1 MPPNSILRI
10 STGRGLVRGG
20 RRAGPPGKIGE
31 RHGNGGKAAEAAWR
45 PGRAQR
51 AGKGDRLLRGGRAG
65 ARRAVLRS
73 RARRQAQRRAQG
85 RQWAGGARLALCG
98 ERTIQAS
105 RSHKILK
112 STPIARVIDWGGSF
126 LARCGSGRAPVT
138 LGLPFRYLHYLH
150 GQLSTFYNGGREGV
164 ARAYHTMYGI
174 TIVLRVRERSRSRLP
189 HAWGA
194 MHPKRSRPASPR

>member
-1 MPPNSILRI
+1 MTVSALPLEWGGSHCATCTFSRAPATSTTRGLKFENGLGGVNRMPPNSILRI

-31 RHGNGGKAAEAAWR
+31 LHGNGGKAAEAAWR

-51 AGKGDRLLRGGRAG
+51 GKGDRLLRGGRAG

-112 STPIARVIDWGGSF
+112 STPIARVIG
-126 LARCGSGRAPVT
+126 VV
-138 LGLPFRYLHYLH
+138 PFSHGDNNKHY
-150 GQLSTFYNGGREGV
+150 
-164 ARAYHTMYGI
+164 
-174 TIVLRVRERSRSRLP
+174 
-189 HAWGA
+189 
-194 MHPKRSRPASPR
+194 